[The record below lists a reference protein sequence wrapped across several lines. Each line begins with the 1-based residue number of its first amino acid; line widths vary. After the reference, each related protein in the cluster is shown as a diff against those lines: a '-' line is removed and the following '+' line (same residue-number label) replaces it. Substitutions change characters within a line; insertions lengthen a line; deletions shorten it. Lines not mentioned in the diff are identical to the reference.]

1 MFSRV
6 IHFFYPDIKKDEI
19 LKFSL
24 LGLILFLILG
34 SYWAL
39 LILKEFMIYKVA
51 FPIQL
56 GWKYGYGREVIPWIK
71 TLSPFVIIVAI
82 AMYTRLIDIFEK
94 HKLFYIF
101 CFFFASVF
109 SIITGILIINDIYGP
124 QYIGALPLACT
135 GIVSYLIT
143 ECFGSLLT
151 VLFWSFTISSTK
163 TNEAKRCFPFI
174 ITVAQLGPITGSSLL
189 LIPNLP
195 EWPIYICCII
205 AILTIAY
212 VMHILVI
219 KIPAHHLVSDTPEK
233 KHKPDFFA
241 GIRLLMTQPYL
252 FGVFIVST
260 FYEIVKTIVDYQMT
274 SQADI
279 IGINFKWFMSLFGI
293 SVNTLSFFIALLSTS
308 YIIKKYSLQLC
319 LIIYPITFSIALTF
333 LYFYYQLNP
342 SPENLLWAT
351 FFVMIITT
359 AIGYAI
365 NKPTKEI
372 MYIPTSKDAQFKVKG
387 ITDTIGSR
395 TTKATGMQIG
405 RYLNVPGQPAASIKN
420 LMSYGTIICF
430 GIISIWLIAAI
441 YVGKK
446 NKQLHADGK
455 IIE

>member
-1 MFSRV
+1 MFHRT

-51 FPIQL
+51 FPTQL
-56 GWKYGYGREVIPWIK
+56 GWRVGYGREIIPWIK
-71 TLSPFVIIVAI
+71 TCSPFIIIIAI
-82 AMYTRLIDIFEK
+82 AIYTRLIDIFEK

-101 CFFFASVF
+101 CFSFASFF
-109 SIITGILIINDIYGP
+109 SIITTILIINDIYGP
-124 QYIGALPLACT
+124 QYIGAIPLACT
-135 GIVSYLIT
+135 GIVSFLLS

-151 VLFWSFTISSTK
+151 VLFWSFTISTTK
-163 TNEAKRCFPFI
+163 TEEAKRCFPFI
-174 ITVAQLGPITGSSLL
+174 ITIAQLGPIAGSSLL
-189 LIPNLP
+189 LIPHLP
-195 EWPIYICCII
+195 EWPIYICCIL
-205 AILTIAY
+205 AMLAVAY
-212 VMHILVI
+212 IVRMLMI
-219 KIPAHHLVSDTPEK
+219 KIPAHHLISDNPEK

-241 GIRLLMTQPYL
+241 GIRLLITQPYL
-252 FGVFIVST
+252 LGVFIVST
-260 FYEIVKTIVDYQMT
+260 FYEIAKTIVDYQMT

-279 IGINFKWFMSLFGI
+279 IGINFKWFISIFGI
-293 SVNTLSFFIALLSTS
+293 SVNTASFFIALLGSS
-308 YIIKKYSLQLC
+308 YIIKKYSLQIC
-319 LIIYPITFSIALTF
+319 LLIYPAAFSLSLTF
-333 LYFYYQLNP
+333 LYCYYQTHP

-351 FFVMIITT
+351 FFAMIITT
-359 AIGYAI
+359 ATGYAI

-405 RYLNVPGQPAASIKN
+405 RYLNVTGQPVASIHN
-420 LMSYGTIICF
+420 LMNYGTIICF
-430 GIISIWLIAAI
+430 GIIGIWFVAAL

-446 NKQLHADGK
+446 NKQLHRNKK

>member
-1 MFSRV
+1 MLHRA

-51 FPIQL
+51 FPTQL
-56 GWKYGYGREVIPWIK
+56 GWSVGYGREMIPWIK
-71 TLSPFVIIVAI
+71 TCSPCIIIIAI
-82 AMYTRLIDIFEK
+82 GIYTRLIDIFEK

-101 CFFFASVF
+101 CFSFASFF
-109 SIITGILIINDIYGP
+109 SIITIILIINDIHGP

-135 GIVSYLIT
+135 GIASYLLS

-163 TNEAKRCFPFI
+163 TEEAKRCFPFI
-174 ITVAQLGPITGSSLL
+174 ITIAQLGPIIGSSLL

-195 EWPIYICCII
+195 EWPIYICCIM
-205 AILTIAY
+205 AMLTVAY
-212 VMHILVI
+212 IVRMLMI
-219 KIPAHHLVSDTPEK
+219 KIPAHHLVSDNREK
-233 KHKPDFFA
+233 KHAPDFFA
-241 GIRLLMTQPYL
+241 GIRLLITQPYL

-260 FYEIVKTIVDYQMT
+260 FYEIAKTIVDYQMT

-279 IGINFKWFMSLFGI
+279 IGINFKWFMSFFGM
-293 SVNTLSFFIALLSTS
+293 SVNTLSFFIALLGSS

-319 LIIYPITFSIALTF
+319 LLIYPIAFSLSLTF
-333 LYFYYQLNP
+333 LYCYYKTNP

-351 FFVMIITT
+351 FFAMIITT
-359 AIGYAI
+359 ATGYAI

-405 RYLNVPGQPAASIKN
+405 RYLNVAGQPAASIKN
-420 LMSYGTIICF
+420 LMNYGTVICF
-430 GIISIWLIAAI
+430 GIIGIWFIAAL

-446 NKQLHADGK
+446 NKQLHRDKK